1 MLKLEHVSKHYR
13 DFSLNDVSFE
23 LPEGMIMGLIG
34 ENGAG
39 KTTCLS
45 AILSTIHHEGK
56 IYVFNKEKESL
67 SFEER
72 QDIGVVFD
80 ENSYS
85 DLLTIKDIEMI
96 SKALYKKWDHEYFTE
111 LCRQHRL
118 SMDKKIKEFSKGM
131 KMKLNIFTALA
142 HHPKLLI
149 LDEATSGLDPVARD
163 ELLDVFYDFVSDGK
177 HSILMSSHILSD
189 IEKVA
194 DIITFISSGQVLLSE
209 SKDDLLAKYVLVR
222 CSEDEVKN
230 FNSKD
235 ILGLRKHAYGVE
247 VCVAK
252 SAAVNMNSDPVTLDD
267 VMVFASRSRK
277 EKR

>member
-1 MLKLEHVSKHYR
+1 MLKLEHVSKHYT
-13 DFSLNDVSFE
+13 DFSLSDVSFE

-56 IYVFNKEKESL
+56 IYLFNKEKENL
-67 SFEER
+67 TFEER

-96 SKALYKKWDHEYFTE
+96 SKSLYKKWDHDYFIN
-111 LCRQHRL
+111 LCHQHHL
-118 SMDKKIKEFSKGM
+118 SLTKKIKEFSKGM

-194 DIITFISSGQVLLSE
+194 DMITFISGGQVLLSE
-209 SKDDLLAKYVLVR
+209 SKDDLLGKYVLVR

-230 FNSKD
+230 FKSND
-235 ILGLRKHAYGVE
+235 ILGMRKHAYGVE
-247 VCVAK
+247 VCVLK
-252 SAAVNMNSDPVTLDD
+252 SAAVNMSSDPVTLDD
-267 VMVFASRSRK
+267 VMVFAARSRK

>member
-1 MLKLEHVSKHYR
+1 MLKLEHVSKHYH

-23 LPEGMIMGLIG
+23 IPEGMIMGLIG

-56 IYVFNKEKESL
+56 IYLFGKEKDTL

-96 SKALYKKWDHEYFTE
+96 SKALYKKWDHDYFMD
-111 LCRQHRL
+111 LCRQHHL
-118 SMDKKIKEFSKGM
+118 SMNKKIKEFSKGM

-189 IEKVA
+189 IEKIA
-194 DIITFISSGQVLLSE
+194 DMITFISGGHVLLSE

-222 CSEDEVKN
+222 CSEDEAKN
-230 FNSKD
+230 FNSND
-235 ILGLRKHAYGVE
+235 ILGVRKHAYGVE
-247 VCVAK
+247 GCVAK
-252 SAAVNMNSDPVTLDD
+252 SAALNMNSDPVTLDD
-267 VMVFASRSRK
+267 VMVFAARSRK

>member
-56 IYVFNKEKESL
+56 VILFGKEKEKL

-96 SKALYKKWDHEYFTE
+96 SKALYKKWDHDLFMN
-111 LCRQHRL
+111 LCRQHNL
-118 SMDKKIKEFSKGM
+118 SLDKKMKDFSKGM

-163 ELLDVFYDFVSDGK
+163 ELLDVFYDFVSDGR

-189 IEKVA
+189 IEKIA
-194 DIITFISSGQVLLSE
+194 DVITFISGGQVLLSE
-209 SKDDLLAKYVLVR
+209 AKDDLLDKYVIVR
-222 CSEDEVKN
+222 CSEEEMKK
-230 FNSKD
+230 FSPKS
-235 ILGLRKHAYGVE
+235 ILGVRKHAYGVE
-247 VCVAK
+247 ACVLK
-252 SAAVNMNSDPVTLDD
+252 SASDKMNVDPATLDD
-267 VMVFASRSRK
+267 IMVFVARSRR
-277 EKR
+277 ERV

>member
-1 MLKLEHVSKHYR
+1 MLKLEHVSKRYT
-13 DFSLNDVSFE
+13 DFSLSDVSFE

-56 IYVFNKEKESL
+56 VYLFGKDKENL
-67 SFEER
+67 TFEER
-72 QDIGVVFD
+72 QDVGVVFD

-85 DLLTIKDIEMI
+85 DFLTIKDIEKI
-96 SKALYKKWDHEYFTE
+96 SKALYKKWDHDLFAN
-111 LCRQHRL
+111 LCRQHNL
-118 SMDKKIKEFSKGM
+118 SSDKKIKEFSKGM

-163 ELLDVFYDFVSDGK
+163 ELLDVFYEFVSDGK

-189 IEKVA
+189 IEKIA
-194 DIITFISSGQVLLSE
+194 DMVTFISSGQVLLSE

-230 FNSKD
+230 FRSDD
-235 ILGLRKHAYGVE
+235 ILGMRKYAYGVE

-252 SAAVNMNSDPVTLDD
+252 SAAANMNSDPVTLDD
-267 VMVFASRSRK
+267 VMVFAARSRK